1 MKVSHPT
8 KISNFSLRTYPKTL
22 IVLKILILE
31 EGYIET
37 EKPDSVR
44 VLKNNFE
51 QQTLGIY

>member
-1 MKVSHPT
+1 
-8 KISNFSLRTYPKTL
+8 L